1 LTRFCDLKI
10 AAPSQVRL
18 YRRLEDNMAKFV
30 AGHVPKLGRF
40 AAFIIEAERPRKGQ
54 FAVYAER
61 DGGSPPFLDELGENR
76 HEHVQFSAVFP
87 ACVICDR
94 IDASNRKQTMPNT
107 TKYRV
112 LELRDP
118 REPDLPRYVEAGRQ
132 GESPWRT
139 LWEHR
144 DELDNRL
151 ARWFRDLS
159 AAGVLLPQEV
169 TILGRAVAL
178 TERTARLLAAFWLE
192 EIARK
197 AGSFPEF
204 PDFILNERINR
215 GGRGK
220 GRRVVH
226 IDRDGKLTRFESLS
240 AAGRILGLDRSAI
253 SRRPGRMTGW
263 TNG

>member
-1 LTRFCDLKI
+1 
-10 AAPSQVRL
+10 
-18 YRRLEDNMAKFV
+18 
-30 AGHVPKLGRF
+30 
-40 AAFIIEAERPRKGQ
+40 
-54 FAVYAER
+54 
-61 DGGSPPFLDELGENR
+61 
-76 HEHVQFSAVFP
+76 
-87 ACVICDR
+87 
-94 IDASNRKQTMPNT
+94 MPNI

-118 REPDLPRYVEAGRQ
+118 READLPRFVQAARQ

-139 LWEHR
+139 LWEHQ
-144 DELDNRL
+144 DEIGTRL
-151 ARWFRDLS
+151 ARWFRELS
-159 AAGVLLPQEV
+159 SAGVLPQEV

-178 TERTARLLAAFWLE
+178 PQWTARLLAAFWLE
-192 EIARK
+192 EITRK

-220 GRRVVH
+220 GRPVVH
-226 IDRDGKLTRFESLS
+226 IDGDGKLTRFESLS

-263 TNG
+263 ADG

>member
-1 LTRFCDLKI
+1 
-10 AAPSQVRL
+10 
-18 YRRLEDNMAKFV
+18 M
-30 AGHVPKLGRF
+30 
-40 AAFIIEAERPRKGQ
+40 
-54 FAVYAER
+54 
-61 DGGSPPFLDELGENR
+61 NR
-76 HEHVQFSAVFP
+76 VSFSAVFP
-87 ACVICDR
+87 AHSIYR
-94 IDASNRKQTMPNT
+94 HIDNSYKKQTVPNT
-107 TKYRV
+107 TKFRV

-118 REPDLPRYVEAGRQ
+118 READLPRYVQAARQ

-151 ARWFRDLS
+151 ARWFRELS

-204 PDFILNERINR
+204 PAFILNERINR

-220 GRRVVH
+220 GRLVVH
-226 IDRDGKLTRFESLS
+226 IDGDGTLTRFESLS

-263 TNG
+263 ADG